1 VFKRHSSLKLRT
13 TITLLVCSVI
23 AVVLFVVHSV
33 YLAQS
38 TQQSKLGLEEK
49 AGAVLHTLTVTPLIS
64 QALQTPILLPS
75 LQNYVEQVRR
85 QNDLL
90 FIVVMDM
97 QGIRQTHP
105 DPTMI
110 GKHFIGGDEVR
121 ALLYGEESISEAKGT
136 LGPSLRIISP
146 LYDEQHRQIGAI
158 AVGISTAKVE
168 QTIAKNRWFTY
179 WAIVFGGVI
188 GSLGAFILA
197 RQIKKIMFGMEPSEI
212 AELLE
217 ERSAMLQSIKEGL
230 IAVNADEQITLIN
243 DEAKRLLLQNGEP
256 ENLMQTESSK
266 HWPALLHLRQVLET
280 GLAGRDEEIEFNG
293 STLLTNS
300 VPMRVNNQVIGA
312 IVTFRDKTEVS
323 QLVQRLTGISHYAE
337 ALRVQAHEF
346 MNKLHVIL
354 GMVNLRAYDQLETY
368 IMDTAN
374 HYHTEVGSLIRQI
387 KDPVIAGFILGKMN
401 RGREVGVDVSITS
414 TSYLPQSA
422 QAEATHELVTVL
434 GNLLENAMDAL
445 DGLASPAIVLTFDHD
460 DERLRCTVRDNGNGI
475 DPAVLPQIFEHGF
488 STKGSRR
495 GIGLYLVKQSLDRLG
510 GTITC
515 ESSPQTGTLFVVT
528 LPYAS
533 KENGL

>member
-1 VFKRHSSLKLRT
+1 MFKHPPPLKLRT

-23 AVVLFVVHSV
+23 AVVLFAVHSV
-33 YLAQS
+33 YLSQS
-38 TQQSKLGLEEK
+38 TQQSKLGLEDK
-49 AGAVLHTLTVTPLIS
+49 AIAVLHTLAVTPFVA
-64 QALQTPILLPS
+64 QALQTPILLPA

-105 DPTMI
+105 DPTLI
-110 GKHFIGGDEVR
+110 GKHFIGGDEAK
-121 ALLYGEESISEAKGT
+121 ALHGEESISEASGT
-136 LGPSLRIISP
+136 LGPSLRLISP
-146 LYDEQHRQIGAI
+146 LYDDTHRQIGAI
-158 AVGISTAKVE
+158 AVGISTSKVE

-179 WAIVFGGVI
+179 WAVIFGGFI

-212 AELLE
+212 AALLE
-217 ERSAMLQSIKEGL
+217 ERNAMLQSIKEGI

-256 ENLMQTESSK
+256 ENLVQTESSK

-300 VPMRVNNQVIGA
+300 VPVRVNNKVIGA
-312 IVTFRDKTEVS
+312 VVTFRDKTEIS
-323 QLVQRLTGISHYAE
+323 LLVQRLSGISHYAE

-354 GMVNLRAYDQLETY
+354 GMVNLRAYDQLESY
-368 IMDTAN
+368 IMSTAN

-401 RGREVGVDVSITS
+401 RGREIGVDVNITS
-414 TSYLPQSA
+414 TSYLPESSR
-422 QAEATHELVTVL
+422 AEVTHELVTVL

-445 DGLASPAIVLTFDHD
+445 DGLPLPTIVLTFDYD
-460 DERLRCTVRDNGNGI
+460 NERLRCTVRDNGNGI

-495 GIGLYLVKQSLDRLG
+495 GIGLFLVKQSLERLS
-510 GTITC
+510 GTIEC
-515 ESSPQTGTLFVVT
+515 DSNPSIGTRFVVN

>member
-1 VFKRHSSLKLRT
+1 MFKQNSPLKLRT

-33 YLAQS
+33 YLSQS

-49 AGAVLHTLTVTPLIS
+49 AIAVLHTLTVTPFIA
-64 QALQTPILLPS
+64 QALQTPILLPA
-75 LQNYVEQVRR
+75 LQDYVEQVRR

-105 DPTMI
+105 DPSRI
-110 GKHFIGGDEVR
+110 GKHFAGGDEVK
-121 ALLYGEESISEAKGT
+121 ALHGEESISEAQGT
-136 LGPSLRIISP
+136 LGPSLRLISP
-146 LYDEQHRQIGAI
+146 LYDSTHQQIGAI

-168 QTIAKNRWFTY
+168 QTIAKNRWITY
-179 WAIVFGGVI
+179 WAIIFGGLI
-188 GSLGAFILA
+188 GTLGAFILA

-212 AELLE
+212 AALLE
-217 ERSAMLQSIKEGL
+217 ERNAMLQSLKEGV
-230 IAVNADEQITLIN
+230 IAVNADAQITLIN
-243 DEAKRLLLQNGEP
+243 DEAKRLLRQNGEL
-256 ENLMQTESSK
+256 ENLLLMESSK

-280 GLAGRDEEIEFNG
+280 GQAGQDEEIDFNG

-300 VPMRVNNQVIGA
+300 VPVRVNNQVVGA

-374 HYHTEVGSLIRQI
+374 QYHTEVGSLIRQI

-401 RGREVGVDVSITS
+401 RGREIGVEVSVTP
-414 TSYLPQSA
+414 TSYLPESA
-422 QAEATHELVTVL
+422 QAEVTHELVTVL

-445 DGLASPAIVLTFDHD
+445 DGLESPTIVLTFDHD
-460 DERLRCTVRDNGNGI
+460 DDRLRCTVRDNGNGI
-475 DPAVLPQIFEHGF
+475 DPAILPHIFEHGF
-488 STKGSRR
+488 STKGTRR
-495 GIGLYLVKQSLDRLG
+495 GIGLFLVKQSLEKLG
-510 GTITC
+510 GSIEC
-515 ESSPQTGTLFVVT
+515 ESNKGVGTRFIVT